1 MGIGI
6 CMLDSMGMYAP
17 PSCGEGT
24 RSSPQGRVRILL
36 CPNRLR
42 RLCLW
47 CSMLGLLARRGSS
60 GMGLGYRVS
69 TEPGFGV

>member
-1 MGIGI
+1 MRVSI
-6 CMLDSMGMYAP
+6 CVLDSMGMYAP

-36 CPNRLR
+36 CPNRPR

-60 GMGLGYRVS
+60 GMGLEQCVS